1 MVIKALNKMSLKEL
15 KAQRAE
21 VDAAISNFEERRIND
36 AKKAIEAVAKEHGVS
51 IGDIYGAGKKRRKA
65 KAAAKFANPDNGS
78 ETWSGRGRQPAW
90 YKTAVSDGK
99 SPESMEI

>member
-1 MVIKALNKMSLKEL
+1 MVIKALSKMSLKEL

-51 IGDIYGAGKKRRKA
+51 IGDIYGAGKKRKKA
-65 KAAAKFANPDNGS
+65 KAVAKFANPENAS